1 MKTISLVTLYFPD
14 ENVKKNITQLS
25 HFVDNVVLLDNTPNF
40 DNSALFLGM
49 EKTEYIA
56 YKENLGLSEAF
67 NRYLK
72 KLTENCFI
80 IFFD

>member
-40 DNSALFLGM
+40 DNSALFLYN
-49 EKTEYIA
+49 KPQI
-56 YKENLGLSEAF
+56 
-67 NRYLK
+67 
-72 KLTENCFI
+72 
-80 IFFD
+80 

>member
-49 EKTEYIA
+49 EKTEYI
-56 YKENLGLSEAF
+56 YNKPQ
-67 NRYLK
+67 
-72 KLTENCFI
+72 I
-80 IFFD
+80 

>member
-1 MKTISLVTLYFPD
+1 MKTISLVSLYFPD
-14 ENVKKNITQLS
+14 ENVKKNISHLS
-25 HFVDNVVLLDNTPNF
+25 RFVDKVILLDNTPDS
-40 DNSALFLGM
+40 DNSCLFSEL

-72 KLTENCFI
+72 SLKENNSPKSP
-80 IFFD
+80 